1 MPDPQPSSRKPM
13 IEIFLTLAVGMVVGF
28 LFSACKLP
36 LPAPPA
42 IAGVVG
48 IVGIYLGAQVWP
60 LLANLFS

>member
-1 MPDPQPSSRKPM
+1 MPDSQPSSRKPM
-13 IEIFLTLAVGMVVGF
+13 IEIFLALAVGMVVGF

>member
-13 IEIFLTLAVGMVVGF
+13 IEIFLALAVGMVVGF
-28 LFSACKLP
+28 LVSACKLP

>member
-1 MPDPQPSSRKPM
+1 MPEPKSSSRKPM
-13 IEIFLTLAVGMVVGF
+13 IEILIALAVGMVVGF

>member
-1 MPDPQPSSRKPM
+1 M
-13 IEIFLTLAVGMVVGF
+13 IEIFLALAVGMVVGF